1 MSTGPEP
8 KQSIRTARTLCARP
22 VARWKPT
29 APKRKNANGSKG
41 KGVGTNL
48 FLIVKSLENKIKLQI

>member
-41 KGVGTNL
+41 EGETI
-48 FLIVKSLENKIKLQI
+48 FLIVTSLENKIKLQI